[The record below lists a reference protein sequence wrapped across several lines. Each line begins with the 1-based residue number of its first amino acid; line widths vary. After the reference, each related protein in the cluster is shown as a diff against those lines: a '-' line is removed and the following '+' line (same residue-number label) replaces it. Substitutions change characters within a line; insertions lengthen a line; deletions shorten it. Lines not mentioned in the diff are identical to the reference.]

1 MYGTGPGGG
10 GAGFP
15 TNMPPPSMFIINLL
29 KLETV
34 LLVIY
39 YHYLFKNLNKSIVI
53 KIESYI
59 C

>member
-39 YHYLFKNLNKSIVI
+39 YHYLFKNSVMIL
-53 KIESYI
+53 EL
-59 C
+59 

>member
-39 YHYLFKNLNKSIVI
+39 YHYLFKNSVKLVFKQEYSHKN
-53 KIESYI
+53 
-59 C
+59 